1 MASVCER
8 NALGRLMCGVVL
20 YVTSDLIH
28 YEPTHRHGIAL
39 PRGTAGPI
47 RVGVPV
53 EWVGGSKGK
62 GAGDAR
68 VGIGTPP
75 SMH

>member
-53 EWVGGSKGK
+53 GARLCFAPINQSILVGGWL
-62 GAGDAR
+62 
-68 VGIGTPP
+68 
-75 SMH
+75 